1 MKQLREAKQLSQ
13 EAAAKRLG
21 VSKNTIYR
29 YENNLQE
36 PTRERLTKLAIIFN
50 TSVDYICGISEK
62 EPLVLYGLTPKQ
74 QQIILDLIFNFGAEQ
89 NKGSELND

>member
-89 NKGSELND
+89 NEGSELND